1 MQPYGRSMFF
11 TDRASAW
18 IGLEQDGTMVIR
30 AGVTD
35 LGAGQA
41 ASLANIAGEILGVTV
56 DRTSVHIG
64 DSHLT
69 PLTGGTFA
77 TRQLYMSGNAT
88 VKVATALRDKLAPVA
103 ADLLGCEESELEW
116 AGNRV
121 GVAGDRVRS
130 VTMAELSRTA
140 EARDI
145 MPYSHETFTAQSGEF
160 DAETGRGQTYP
171 DYTHGCHAADVEVD
185 ERTGEVKIL
194 KYVAVHDVGRA
205 IDMQRVEGQIQG
217 AAAQGIGY
225 AMSEEMETE
234 GGVLHSTL
242 FANYLIPT
250 SLDLPDLKA
259 IGLELYLGKG
269 PFGARGI
276 GEPPI
281 GPCGP
286 ALASAIHDAIGVRMH
301 RLPMT
306 PERILAAMR
315 AATGARR
322 VSAVAANGPAVA
334 LLQPRPA
341 GRLEVATA
349 ADPRG
354 FHASMPGY
362 APTPLRAAPVT
373 AKALGVAEVLVKD
386 ESSRLGLPSFKVL
399 GASWAVYRALL
410 RAVERD
416 RRGDPDLRRA
426 ARRRGAAA
434 AAVAERRNRW
444 QPRPRRGPHGRAAGP
459 GRGDLCPG
467 QHGERP
473 DRGHRERGRH
483 RHRGGRGLQRRHRPL
498 RAGRLRDLPG
508 HLRHLVGG
516 IRAGPGVGHRGLRDG
531 VRRDRRGARGAPPP
545 GHGGGADR
553 RRRAGG
559 RGGAPL
565 LGPGAERPLI
575 IGVEPTS
582 AACVLESVAAGEI
595 VTLDHP
601 QDSIMAGL
609 NCATPSLIAWPVVS
623 RGIDAYVAVPDARVP
638 EAMRLLAADG
648 IVAGETGAGG
658 LAGMLALVQDAQM
671 EEARSALGLG
681 ACEPGA
687 VAVHRGGH
695 RPRGLRAADGGRE
708 EA

>member
-11 TDRASAW
+11 ADRASAW

-88 VKVATALRDKLAPVA
+88 VKVATALRDKLAPIA
-103 ADLLGCEESELEW
+103 CDLLGCEESELEW
-116 AGNRV
+116 ANNRV
-121 GVAGDRVRS
+121 GVAGDRAHA

-140 EARDI
+140 ESRDV
-145 MPYSHETFTAQSGEF
+145 MPYSHETFSAQAGEF
-160 DAETGRGQTYP
+160 DPETGRGQTYP

-185 ERTGEVKIL
+185 QRTGEVKIL

-217 AAAQGIGY
+217 AVAQGIGY

-259 IGLELYLGKG
+259 IGLELYPGKG

-281 GPCGP
+281 GPVRPGAGQRHPQRHRDPDAPPADDPRARAGSDAHGP
-286 ALASAIHDAIGVRMH
+286 R
-301 RLPMT
+301 RL
-306 PERILAAMR
+306 R
-315 AATGARR
+315 ARAREAGG

-341 GRLEVATA
+341 QSLDVVAAGR
-349 ADPRG
+349 PRA

-362 APTPLRAAPVT
+362 APSALRPAPATAA
-373 AKALGVAEVLVKD
+373 ALGVAEVLVKD
-386 ESSRLGLPSFKVL
+386 ESARLGLPSFKVL

-410 RAVERD
+410 ARLGVTAEEVPTLAALAEAVAPLRPLSLAAATDGNHGRAVAHMAALLGLNAAIYVPANTVSARIDAIAGEGATVTVVDGGYDDAIARSAQDASERCLVISDTSWEGYEEVPAWVIEGYATVFEEIDEALGRAPGARCGGRAD
-416 RRGDPDLRRA
+416 RRG
-426 ARRRGAAA
+426 
-434 AAVAERRNRW
+434 
-444 QPRPRRGPHGRAAGP
+444 
-459 GRGDLCPG
+459 
-467 QHGERP
+467 
-473 DRGHRERGRH
+473 
-483 RHRGGRGLQRRHRPL
+483 
-498 RAGRLRDLPG
+498 
-508 HLRHLVGG
+508 
-516 IRAGPGVGHRGLRDG
+516 
-531 VRRDRRGARGAPPP
+531 
-545 GHGGGADR
+545 
-553 RRRAGG
+553 RAGG
-559 RGGAPL
+559 GGGAPL
-565 LGPGAERPLI
+565 LARRPALPGASGSPGSPGSSGSSGARPRI
-575 IGVEPTS
+575 VGVEPTS

-601 QDSIMAGL
+601 SGL
-609 NCATPSLIAWPVVS
+609 DHGRPELRHAVAD
-623 RGIDAYVAVPDARVP
+623 RVAVGVARDRRLRRRARRPRARGDA
-638 EAMRLLAADG
+638 AAGRRRDRRRRDRRRR
-648 IVAGETGAGG
+648 AGG
-658 LAGMLALVQDAQM
+658 HAGAH
-671 EEARSALGLG
+671 
-681 ACEPGA
+681 PG
-687 VAVHRGGH
+687 G
-695 RPRGLRAADGGRE
+695 
-708 EA
+708 